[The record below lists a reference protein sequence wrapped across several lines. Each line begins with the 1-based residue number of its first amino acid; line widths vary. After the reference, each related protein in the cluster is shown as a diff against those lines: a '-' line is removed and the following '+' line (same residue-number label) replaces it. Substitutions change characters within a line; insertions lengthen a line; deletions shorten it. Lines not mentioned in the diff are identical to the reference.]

1 MLPSCVVILYIDD
14 NPTFLNDLQPIITN
28 HFASIVTIFIVMQIF
43 MLEHVHQNNKRY
55 DKHKRYDKRDKF
67 ETYENMQHVTDI
79 RIFKDIIKDITSHHK
94 PADPFLH
101 YKKTILCRHL
111 SLLTISNMVIIF
123 IYIFYILGVS
133 RAIILLSSGIAFL
146 IITNVVFSVGHSEAY
161 RPKAKIHLKNGETIE
176 GNLLKFGNYV
186 SLFTNDKKYSINR
199 DDISYIEED
208 KV

>member
-28 HFASIVTIFIVMQIF
+28 HLASIVTIFIVMQIF

-55 DKHKRYDKRDKF
+55 DKHKRDDKRDIF

-123 IYIFYILGVS
+123 IYIFYILGIS